1 MPEIHRVA
9 DVTIRPV
16 LHDAIGRHTHAWTA
30 AAKLTAKTADQPIL
44 QIAPGEQRK
53 PRGHNGELLALPH
66 EFEYDHKQRAKKECL
81 HRGSAEPANQ
91 PQGSH
96 GN

>member
-16 LHDAIGRHTHAWTA
+16 LHDAIRRHTHSWTA
-30 AAKLTAKTADQPIL
+30 AAKLTAKTADQSIL

-53 PRGHNGELLALPH
+53 PRGHDGELLDPPQEL
-66 EFEYDHKQRAKKECL
+66 ERDHKQRAKDECL
-81 HRGSAEPANQ
+81 HRGSAEPAKE
-91 PQGSH
+91 PRASH

>member
-9 DVTIRPV
+9 DVTIRP
-16 LHDAIGRHTHAWTA
+16 LLPDAIGRQTHAWTA
-30 AAKLTAKTADQPIL
+30 AAELTAKTPDQPIL
-44 QIAPGEQRK
+44 QIPPGEQRK

-66 EFEYDHKQRAKKECL
+66 ELECDYKQRAKKECL
-81 HRGSAEPANQ
+81 HRGSAEPAKQ
-91 PQGSH
+91 PRASH